1 MPDTFAPPENPHFVF
16 EVTDRF
22 STIVDP
28 FERGHRA
35 TRARQDRQYR
45 AWVLRWT
52 QTDQATF
59 DYIRAFIEFHLGG
72 AVPFDWPLPTPAVY
86 TPRPHAF
93 QGSLLAAASGG
104 SLATGTY
111 TVRYTFANPAGETQ
125 ASPSSSVAVTGP
137 SGKITV
143 TAPPRFP
150 ADCTKIAVYA
160 ALSPAAET
168 KQGEITQPSGTLD
181 ITSLAAGAA
190 LPTANGMQGT
200 PRVTTDD
207 RPRYRDVA
215 AGVWEIELHFD
226 ELPT

>member
-1 MPDTFAPPENPHFVF
+1 MPDTFAPPENPQFVF
-16 EVTDRF
+16 DVTDRY

-35 TRARQDRQYR
+35 TRARQDRQFR
-45 AWVLRWT
+45 MWQLRWVH
-52 QTDQATF
+52 TDQANL

-72 AVPFDWPLPTPAVY
+72 AIAFDWALPTPAVY

-93 QGSLLAAASGG
+93 QGTLLAAASGG

-111 TVRYTFANPAGETQ
+111 TVRYTFQNSAGQTQ

-137 SGKITV
+137 TGQITV

-150 ADCTKIAVYA
+150 ADCTKISVYA

-168 KQGEITQPSGTLD
+168 KQGEITQVSGTLV
-181 ITSLAAGAA
+181 ITSVAAGAA
-190 LPTANGMQGT
+190 LPTVNGMQGT
-200 PRVTTDD
+200 PRVITDD
-207 RPRYRDVA
+207 RPNYTELA
-215 AGVWEIELHFD
+215 AGVWGIELTLE
-226 ELPT
+226 ELPV